1 MSTLNIH
8 IGGKANL
15 ENMGQRFISA
25 WNRAVAGE
33 DVNERHLSFG
43 TLQDAASVLTP
54 RRLDLLRAVHAES
67 ASSIR
72 ALAQRLGRDYRNVH
86 ADVATL
92 VDHGLIDRDDAGGLH
107 ADYGGIT
114 FDLALAL

>member
-1 MSTLNIH
+1 MSTLTIH
-8 IGGKANL
+8 IGDKANL
-15 ENMGQRFISA
+15 REMGDRFISA
-25 WNRAVAGE
+25 WNRAATGAH
-33 DVNERHLSFG
+33 VNERHLSFG
-43 TLQDAASVLTP
+43 TLQEAASVLTP
-54 RRLDLLRAVHAES
+54 RRLDLLRAVHGES

-86 ADVATL
+86 ADVVTL